1 MKEKDKIIEEKDRII
16 EEKDK
21 QILALKVELSKK
33 QSLLDN
39 DSTNSGTPTSK
50 TPIGKKKYIPN
61 TGEKTDKKNRRS
73 KES

>member
-39 DSTNSGTPTSK
+39 DSTNSGTPTVNK
-50 TPIGKKKYIPN
+50 QLILT
-61 TGEKTDKKNRRS
+61 
-73 KES
+73 